1 MKQKKRRN
9 HVLSLIV
16 IFILVALVFG
26 AAWGVVTIL
35 DRLSYYGE
43 STTIQ
48 TDPIEPIDEQET
60 PVPDEEEEEM
70 LAELEQGMKIGDI
83 ANKHCRTTG
92 AIRSRIKKIRER

>member
-16 IFILVALVFG
+16 IFILVAIVFG

-48 TDPIEPIDEQET
+48 TDPIESVDEQET
-60 PVPDEEEEEM
+60 PVPDEEEEESA
-70 LAELEQGMKIGDI
+70 LP
-83 ANKHCRTTG
+83 ANLYEASGFSEKSG
-92 AIRSRIKKIRER
+92 LKV